1 MLIVS
6 NKGTQ
11 KYENDAYRTV
21 YEFYIT
27 DVEDLKS
34 DMIKGCA
41 TDSKA
46 LNIVTE
52 EIYICIGLNQWQKFG
67 TEEVVTVS

>member
-11 KYENDAYRTV
+11 KYEDNAYRTV

-46 LNIVTE
+46 LNIVAE
-52 EIYICIGLNQWQKFG
+52 EIYICI
-67 TEEVVTVS
+67 